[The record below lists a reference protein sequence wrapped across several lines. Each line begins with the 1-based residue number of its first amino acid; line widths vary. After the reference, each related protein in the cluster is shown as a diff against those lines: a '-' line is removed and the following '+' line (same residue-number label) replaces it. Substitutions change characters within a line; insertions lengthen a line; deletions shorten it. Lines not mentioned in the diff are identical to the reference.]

1 MGLERG
7 RCAEPGCG
15 RFVRAGA
22 AICGRHG
29 AGGGH
34 GDDGQEREG
43 RSGAAEF
50 RRRLA
55 QGEYRGLFPPPLGE
69 VLAQAAA
76 ERPLVDE
83 IGALRVTL
91 ARLLAEEEDPSK
103 LAAGVARIA
112 GVAIQAARAQ
122 RQLGED
128 PADGL
133 TAALAEILAEL
144 NEEARRERE
153 RGAGAAADPWDEETE
168 WET

>member
-1 MGLERG
+1 
-7 RCAEPGCG
+7 
-15 RFVRAGA
+15 
-22 AICGRHG
+22 
-29 AGGGH
+29 
-34 GDDGQEREG
+34 
-43 RSGAAEF
+43 
-50 RRRLA
+50 
-55 QGEYRGLFPPPLGE
+55 LFPPPLGE

-76 ERPLVDE
+76 ERSLVDE

-128 PADGL
+128 AADGL

-144 NEEARRERE
+144 NEETQRERARRVGGGED
-153 RGAGAAADPWDEETE
+153 GTGGTAAEGRAYPDNGRDGETE